1 MHYANSTVWPPGAAT
16 RQGMSERM
24 IVFATSDKGGTGR
37 SVTSCNLGYRMCVQG
52 KRVAYL
58 DFDFGSPTAGAL
70 FEIGGVERG
79 VPDSA
84 GLHSYLQ
91 GTTGVAARIDVRDKS
106 DRHQLRR
113 MRSRTGKLVLFPG
126 DSGGAEFKQLHNGI
140 VTKCAE
146 LLLEV
151 DQSFD
156 VCIVDLSAGRSVAM
170 ELALKA
176 TALPQLVERTVRWL
190 VFHRWTRQHIIA
202 AHGLVRGEHG
212 LLEGGKGV
220 GHDPDALLD
229 RVRYIRTAVPFLN
242 DVTEASGPQAAW
254 LHEQD
259 TQLKRLAQVHKVG
272 ASALLGE
279 TPVEPV
285 LQWREQLILDV
296 DVDREI
302 ANAATVVAFEKL
314 ADRVLDPASWKPV

>member
-1 MHYANSTVWPPGAAT
+1 
-16 RQGMSERM
+16 M

-37 SVTSCNLGYRMCVQG
+37 SVTSCNLGYRMCVKG

-70 FEIGGVERG
+70 FEISGAERG
-79 VPDSA
+79 VPDNA

-91 GTTGVAARIDVRDKS
+91 GKTGVATRIDVRDS
-106 DRHQLRR
+106 TDRHQLRKLR
-113 MRSRTGKLVLFPG
+113 TRTGKLVLLPG
-126 DSGGAEFKQLHNGI
+126 DSGGAEFKQIDNGI
-140 VTKCAE
+140 VAKCAQ

-156 VCIVDLSAGRSVAM
+156 VCLVDLSAGRSVAM

-176 TALPQLVERTVRWL
+176 TALPQLAERMVRWL

-212 LLEGGKGV
+212 LLDGGKRV

-229 RVRYIRTAVPFLN
+229 RVRYIRTAVPVLN
-242 DVTEASGPQAAW
+242 DETEGSGPQAAW
-254 LHEQD
+254 LHEQH
-259 TQLKRLAQVHKVG
+259 TELKRLALTNKVG

-279 TPVEPV
+279 TPVEPI
-285 LQWREQLILDV
+285 LQWREQLILDI
-296 DVDREI
+296 DVDRKI
-302 ANAATVVAFEKL
+302 ANRATVEAFEKL